1 MFSHQVYNVAHIV
14 GIVMLMAALGGAAV
28 LAMVDA
34 QRTNPRARRLVA
46 MLHGIGAF
54 VVLLGGFGMLAR
66 LGIAGAGF
74 PPWLWVK
81 LLIWGVLALSLFVLW
96 RRPHTARTVL
106 IALPILGG
114 LAAYMAIYKPT

>member
-1 MFSHQVYNVAHIV
+1 MFSHQVYNVVHIV
-14 GIVMLMAALGGAAV
+14 GIVALMAALGGAAL
-28 LAMVDA
+28 LAMVDPE
-34 QRTNPRARRLVA
+34 RTNPGARRLVA

-66 LGIAGAGF
+66 LGIAGEGF

-81 LLIWGVLALSLFVLW
+81 LLIWGVLAMSLIVLR
-96 RRPHTARTVL
+96 RRPNTARTVL

-114 LAAYMAIYKPT
+114 LAAYMAIYKPM